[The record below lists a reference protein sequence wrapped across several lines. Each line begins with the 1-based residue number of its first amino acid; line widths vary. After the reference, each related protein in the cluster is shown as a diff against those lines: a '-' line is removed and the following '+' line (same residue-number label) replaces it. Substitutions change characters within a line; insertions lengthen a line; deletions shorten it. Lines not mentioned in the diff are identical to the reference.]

1 MLTFMQLKVCK
12 ANRKLTQKQRAQI
25 VDKEVAR
32 KFVLQ
37 AIEGAL
43 AVNRHIP
50 EGLLE
55 EDLDRIFTNQPVHF
69 DDMASRCVG
78 LHVGR
83 NFHRASRSIHLVNCV
98 EKFPQ
103 ESSGPTRGT
112 PQTG

>member
-1 MLTFMQLKVCK
+1 MTPMLTFMQLKVCK

-32 KFVLQ
+32 RFVLQ
-37 AIEGAL
+37 AIEEAL

-69 DDMASRCVG
+69 DDMGYVPHWFERQDIEWWGNQIC
-78 LHVGR
+78 R
-83 NFHRASRSIHLVNCV
+83 ERYRS
-98 EKFPQ
+98 EYEQKK
-103 ESSGPTRGT
+103 
-112 PQTG
+112 